1 MIKINFWMS
10 FRIILDS
17 REKHLAACLDE
28 LKISYESKTLDLG
41 DIIITT
47 DKEKHFGNSEVE
59 NAKMK
64 LLKNDD
70 CKESEKKPNSD
81 SPITLVFERKRFTD
95 LNSSMAD
102 GRYHEQKKRYLS
114 LPKGTMFYILEDDDN
129 RFEQL
134 SYKKFIGMYVNT
146 MLRDQIPVFIC
157 RSLAET
163 ANLLVKVKS
172 AVEEFGIDYRDK
184 LPTCGL
190 DSSQIK
196 KKRNSGKDVYLAQ
209 LTCFSGINRKKAE
222 AIAELYPSMSDL
234 IANLKNNSFKV
245 RGIGPVLI
253 KTLKDGLFFNSENK
267 PKIVFE

>member
-1 MIKINFWMS
+1 MS

-17 REKHLAACLDE
+17 RERHLATCLE
-28 LKISYESKTLDLG
+28 GLKTSFESKTLDLG
-41 DIIITT
+41 DIIITNN
-47 DKEKHFGNSEVE
+47 KGNHIENSDVE

-64 LLKNDD
+64 LLKSDD
-70 CKESEKKPNSD
+70 CKEPEQKSNSD
-81 SPITLVFERKRFTD
+81 TPITLVIERKRFTD
-95 LNSSMAD
+95 LKASIAD
-102 GRYHEQKKRYLS
+102 GRYHEQKSRYLR

-134 SYKKFIGMYVNT
+134 SYQQFIGMYVNT
-146 MLRDQIPVFIC
+146 ILRDQIPVFIC
-157 RSLAET
+157 RSLEET
-163 ANLLVKVKS
+163 ANLLIKIKS

-184 LPTCGL
+184 IPTCGL

-222 AIAELYPSMSDL
+222 TIAELYPSMSDL
-234 IANLKNNSFKV
+234 ITHLQNNSFKV